1 MGLGKG
7 GGSRGPC
14 GGARRQRRMC
24 IGACEW
30 WLVPEESLSDVT
42 YSPGPEETWHGGAE
56 SVTFGVAWPGFQ
68 TFPLNALCG
77 PGQVSWP
84 L

>member
-1 MGLGKG
+1 MGEL
-7 GGSRGPC
+7 
-14 GGARRQRRMC
+14 RRQRRVC
-24 IGACEW
+24 VGACEW

-68 TFPLNALCG
+68 TFPLTCCVALDRSLG
-77 PGQVSWP
+77 LSEP
-84 L
+84 LIVEPI